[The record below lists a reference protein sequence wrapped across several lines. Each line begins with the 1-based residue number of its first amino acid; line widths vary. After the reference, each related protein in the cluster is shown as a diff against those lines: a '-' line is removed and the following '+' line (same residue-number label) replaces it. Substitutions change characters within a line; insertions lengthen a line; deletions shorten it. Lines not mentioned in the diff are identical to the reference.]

1 MEPVLHPALERPAQM
16 KIGQGLREEKERAWL
31 PCGRRKSTTPNS
43 SMDKWYYLE
52 VQGLSGSIQVVMLWK
67 RWDSLAQVSVLF
79 CAGKESQHL
88 GPQNA
93 VHSAT
98 GEKELLCRKRKM
110 LRIE

>member
-1 MEPVLHPALERPAQM
+1 
-16 KIGQGLREEKERAWL
+16 
-31 PCGRRKSTTPNS
+31 
-43 SMDKWYYLE
+43 
-52 VQGLSGSIQVVMLWK
+52 MLWK
-67 RWDSLAQVSVLF
+67 KWDSLAQVSALF

-110 LRIE
+110 LRIA